1 MGLSRLAA
9 VGLVGA
15 LLGAL
20 SGCMLFTT
28 KDEGRQLKVSLDKLR
43 AQVDDMTLR
52 EQELRKATAE
62 AKEQVAK
69 LRDVLNQATN
79 LVQRNSADLGVQVQK
94 LQSDLAGLLGKAEEI
109 SHTLDSVSKQ
119 FTEYRAQTDVKLE
132 ALTTKAGT
140 ATAPPA
146 PEDKDKLFDEAY
158 KRYQAGQFEEAR
170 RLFRTFTTRY
180 GRDDRADNAQ
190 YWIGQS
196 YFEERKHA
204 AAIAEFKKVL
214 DNFPRGDATDAAM
227 FGMAHAF
234 IELKY
239 CTEGEAYLQDMLKRF
254 PGTAL
259 KEKAQKKIK
268 ELKKLKRNKKVCMT

>member
-1 MGLSRLAA
+1 MGLMRVAA
-9 VGLVGA
+9 LGLVGA
-15 LLGAL
+15 LC
-20 SGCMLFTT
+20 GCMLFTT
-28 KDEGRQLKVSLDKLR
+28 KDEGQRLKTSVDKLQ
-43 AQVDDMTLR
+43 AQVNDMNLR
-52 EQELRKATAE
+52 EQELLKATAE
-62 AKEQVAK
+62 AKAQVAK
-69 LRDVLNQATN
+69 LREVLDQATN

-94 LQSDLAGLLGKAEEI
+94 LQGDLAGIIGKAEEI

-119 FTEYRAQTDVKLE
+119 FGEYRAQTDVKLE

-158 KRYQAGQFEEAR
+158 KRYQQGQFEESR

-180 GRDDRADNAQ
+180 SRDDRADNAQ
-190 YWIGQS
+190 YWLGQS
-196 YFEERKHA
+196 YYEERKYA

-227 FGMAHAF
+227 FGMALSF

-239 CTEGEAYLQDMLKRF
+239 CTEGEAYLQDLLKRF
-254 PGTAL
+254 PGSAL
-259 KEKAQKKIK
+259 KDKAQKKIK
-268 ELKKLKRNKKVCMT
+268 EVKKVKRNKKVCMT

>member
-1 MGLSRLAA
+1 MGLR
-9 VGLVGA
+9 GLVALA

-28 KDEGRQLKVSLDKLR
+28 KDEGQQLKTSLDKLR
-43 AQVDDMTLR
+43 AQVDDMNLR
-52 EQELRKATAE
+52 EQELRKATAD
-62 AKEQVAK
+62 AKAQVVK
-69 LRDVLNQATN
+69 LREVLDQATG

-94 LQSDLAGLLGKAEEI
+94 MQTDLAGLIGKAEEI
-109 SHTLDSVSKQ
+109 SHALESVSKQ
-119 FTEYRAQTDVKLE
+119 FGEYRAQTDVKLE
-132 ALTTKAGT
+132 SLTTKAGT

-190 YWIGQS
+190 YWLGQA
-196 YFEERKHA
+196 YYEERKYA

-227 FGMAHAF
+227 FGMALSF
-234 IELKY
+234 VELKY
-239 CTEGEAYLQDMLKRF
+239 CTEGEAYLQDLLKRF
-254 PGTAL
+254 PNSTL

-268 ELKKLKRNKKVCMT
+268 EVKKMKRNKKLCMT